1 MAQLPL
7 YLFQIADTVADIQM
21 SVELHCAYH
30 FLSSGSPYGTVIL
43 KFA

>member
-1 MAQLPL
+1 
-7 YLFQIADTVADIQM
+7 M

-43 KFA
+43 KFCLILPVLFIHEPI